1 MAQEKPMQYV
11 VMPPRG
17 VRDNMML
24 NPILRPA
31 PESKALPAMMMAMS
45 ANGPQKKVT
54 SRIRVIDSIHEDGLK
69 LVEMPEEAVRALR
82 RAMPGVRLVPL
93 VYYHRAEQP
102 RARVEKAAKQAA
114 GVTSLQ
120 IVLRSKADA
129 KPIAGAH
136 VVAFTDFANRIGAEG
151 DSNAQGKVTLKLGG
165 LKANLDALYVY
176 PPHGFWGRYARNLKV
191 SSGDVLT
198 MSPIDLAVPDFAA
211 ALYPGTPLTAG
222 NGVTVGVVDSG
233 IALNHPDLV
242 VAGGMNTVTGEQPI
256 DFGPA
261 GDHGSHVAGI
271 IAARGTVPT
280 GVRGIAPGVTLRSY
294 RVFGESAEGAS
305 NFDIA
310 KAVDQATADGCD
322 LLNLS
327 LGGGSPE
334 ATLAEAINDA
344 FQRGV
349 LSVCAAGNNGRLAV
363 SFPAQLQQAL
373 AVSALGEKGT
383 FPADA
388 VAAGDIEKPFATS
401 NAKRFIAAF
410 SNVGTEID
418 LTGPGVGIVSTVPDR
433 AYAVMSGTS
442 MACPAVTGRIAAMMS
457 QRPDLLASA
466 RDDKRTR
473 AIMKLAF
480 DSAKLQGFGTNDAHF
495 EGQGLI

>member
-1 MAQEKPMQYV
+1 
-11 VMPPRG
+11 
-17 VRDNMML
+17 
-24 NPILRPA
+24 
-31 PESKALPAMMMAMS
+31 
-45 ANGPQKKVT
+45 
-54 SRIRVIDSIHEDGLK
+54 
-69 LVEMPEEAVRALR
+69 
-82 RAMPGVRLVPL
+82 
-93 VYYHRAEQP
+93 
-102 RARVEKAAKQAA
+102 
-114 GVTSLQ
+114 
-120 IVLRSKADA
+120 
-129 KPIAGAH
+129 
-136 VVAFTDFANRIGAEG
+136 
-151 DSNAQGKVTLKLGG
+151 
-165 LKANLDALYVY
+165 
-176 PPHGFWGRYARNLKV
+176 
-191 SSGDVLT
+191 
-198 MSPIDLAVPDFAA
+198 
-211 ALYPGTPLTAG
+211 
-222 NGVTVGVVDSG
+222 
-233 IALNHPDLV
+233 
-242 VAGGMNTVTGEQPI
+242 MNTVTGEQPT

-271 IAARGTVPT
+271 IAARGTAPT

-410 SNVGTEID
+410 SNIGMEID

-457 QRPDLLASA
+457 QEPDLLASA

-480 DSAKLQGFGTNDAHF
+480 DSAKLQGFGANDAHF
-495 EGQGLI
+495 EGQGLV